1 MFIQLTKKYYLG
13 HIVDMPLE
21 TTFFGKFIPN
31 SVILSHAEENDPTFS
46 LCIPGKWTIY
56 LIKTIKQKKALQ

>member
-21 TTFFGKFIPN
+21 TTFFGKFILN

-46 LCIPGKWTIY
+46 LCIPGK
-56 LIKTIKQKKALQ
+56 